1 MDSSGAKLP
10 CPREYTALTLKKKD
24 FYCRDLV
31 FNYLGTN
38 LYLQSATKW
47 GRLRVVPIFPR
58 DSRAS
63 KNASGRENHLTRER
77 RAFRLLYYPWGKM
90 GTTRTLPLPCPLP
103 LKLGCLLFSIGSLNS
118 GTTLHGGIEEE
129 KLYFSLLKSVKH
141 KKVQFR
147 AKCLNSFCRR
157 L

>member
-1 MDSSGAKLP
+1 MLLPFQCLWTFRFGHQQECNVIILSGFLFVQN
-10 CPREYTALTLKKKD
+10 CHFREYTALTLKKKD

-38 LYLQSATKW
+38 LYLQSATRW

-63 KNASGRENHLTRER
+63 ETGAGVKIISREKDARFARSTI
-77 RAFRLLYYPWGKM
+77 P
-90 GTTRTLPLPCPLP
+90 
-103 LKLGCLLFSIGSLNS
+103 
-118 GTTLHGGIEEE
+118 EE
-129 KLYFSLLKSVKH
+129 KWGLLVVYRSLVPSIQSWGV
-141 KKVQFR
+141 
-147 AKCLNSFCRR
+147 CRF